1 MHEAGAAVVAAQLL
15 AFYREPVRH
24 RPRLTH
30 GREPFSGGLLVF
42 RFAQGRFPQ
51 AMMRELSAAKRDSVR
66 EAALFFI
73 RQVCLWEGASHY
85 QVLCVPT
92 SARRET
98 IKEHY
103 HGLMALI
110 HPDRQDPGDA
120 HWPAES
126 AQRVN
131 KAYEVL
137 SDDARRREYDAGL
150 HKSTVGSATL
160 EDSLMAA
167 PPPPSPGAFHK
178 PRGTRLARMRKPVLF
193 ISLAVS
199 ALFFVQVWWA
209 GEVPGEYSAIP
220 SAAPFEM
227 SLRWMREAY
236 SSGQKTRPQASGES
250 VPAKREPDEDKPPG
264 TSFLTPLWRALAGGT
279 VEPRRAAAGEEGA
292 QVAAS
297 ASMSM
302 VPAAQRRGAELAA
315 IDTAP
320 ARRTPAER
328 APPTRAPDRVG
339 QKAPPAADGEAPAPQ
354 ASTDR
359 EAAQG
364 TLTAIDMETMVAR
377 VVTYYEAGDVNK
389 LLGLYDASSVGL
401 WEALNLR
408 NDFEEFF
415 RSTRTRRLRLQGV
428 SWDTDSPTAR
438 VKGAAQLVAEYN
450 DETGRVERQV
460 SLEMDIVSRGG
471 QPRIARLSLFPHERQ
486 R

>member
-1 MHEAGAAVVAAQLL
+1 MQEAGAAVVAAQLL
-15 AFYREPVRH
+15 AFAREPVRF

-51 AMMRELSAAKRDSVR
+51 AMMRELPAAKRDSVR

-73 RQVCLWEGASHY
+73 RQVCFWEGASHY

-98 IKEHY
+98 IKDHY

-167 PPPPSPGAFHK
+167 PPPPSPGTFHK

-193 ISLAVS
+193 ISLALS
-199 ALFFVQVWWA
+199 LLFFVQVWWA

-236 SSGQKTRPQASGES
+236 SSGRKSRPPSGDPA
-250 VPAKREPDEDKPPG
+250 PAKREPDEDKSPG

-279 VEPRRAAAGEEGA
+279 VEPRRPPAAEAVA

-297 ASMSM
+297 AIMPM
-302 VPAAQRRGAELAA
+302 VPAAQRAGSELAA
-315 IDTAP
+315 VDRAP
-320 ARRTPAER
+320 ARRTPPER
-328 APPTRAPDRVG
+328 AQPLRAPERLV
-339 QKAPPAADGEAPAPQ
+339 QKPAPAVAPVAQ
-354 ASTDR
+354 ASVDR

-364 TLTAIDMETMVAR
+364 ALSAVDMETLVAQ

-438 VKGAAQLVAEYN
+438 VKGAARLVAEYN
-450 DETGRVERQV
+450 DETGRVDRQV
-460 SLEMDIVSRGG
+460 RLEMDIVSRDG
-471 QPRIARLSLFPHERQ
+471 QPRIARLSLFPHER
-486 R
+486 

>member
-1 MHEAGAAVVAAQLL
+1 MHEAGAAVIAAQLL
-15 AFYREPVRH
+15 AFYREPVRF

-51 AMMRELSAAKRDSVR
+51 SMMRELPAAKRQSVR

-92 SARRET
+92 GARRET
-98 IKEHY
+98 IKDHY

-110 HPDRQDPGDA
+110 HPDRQDPGDP
-120 HWPAES
+120 HWPAEC

-160 EDSLMAA
+160 EESLMAV
-167 PPPPSPGAFHK
+167 PTPPSPGTFHK

-199 ALFFVQVWWA
+199 LLFFVQVWWA

-220 SAAPFEM
+220 SAAPFEL

-236 SSGQKTRPQASGES
+236 SPVQKARPQASGENS
-250 VPAKREPDEDKPPG
+250 PAQREPVEDKPAE
-264 TSFLTPLWRALAGGT
+264 TSLLTPLWKALSGGT
-279 VEPRRAAAGEEGA
+279 AEPRRQHAREESVRVAASVNVPVVPAIVRREAPPVARDPVPAQRKPAERSAPPRPPERVAQAPVERRAAA
-292 QVAAS
+292 
-297 ASMSM
+297 
-302 VPAAQRRGAELAA
+302 VPL
-315 IDTAP
+315 
-320 ARRTPAER
+320 
-328 APPTRAPDRVG
+328 
-339 QKAPPAADGEAPAPQ
+339 
-354 ASTDR
+354 S
-359 EAAQG
+359 
-364 TLTAIDMETMVAR
+364 AIDMETMVAK
-377 VVTYYEAGDVNK
+377 VVTHYEAGDVDK

-401 WEALNLR
+401 WEAVNLR
-408 NDFEEFF
+408 HAFEEFF
-415 RSTRTRRLRLQGV
+415 RSTKTRRLRLQGV

-438 VKGAAQLVAEYN
+438 VTGAARLVAEYN
-450 DETGRVERQV
+450 DDSGRVERQV
-460 SLEMDIVSRGG
+460 SLDMDIVSRDG
-471 QPRIARLSLFPHERQ
+471 QPRIARLSLFPHER
-486 R
+486 

>member
-66 EAALFFI
+66 EAAVFFV

-92 SARRET
+92 GARRET

-110 HPDRQDPGDA
+110 HPDRQDPGGP
-120 HWPAES
+120 HWPAEH

-137 SDDARRREYDAGL
+137 SDDERRREYDAGL
-150 HKSTVGSATL
+150 HKATVGSATL

-167 PPPPSPGAFHK
+167 PPQPSPGAFHK
-178 PRGTRLARMRKPVLF
+178 PPGTRLARMRKPVLF

-199 ALFFVQVWWA
+199 LLFFVQVWWA
-209 GEVPGEYSAIP
+209 GEIPGEYSAIP

-236 SSGQKTRPQASGES
+236 SSGQKASPQASGEPS
-250 VPAKREPDEDKPPG
+250 PAKREPHEEKPAD
-264 TSFLTPLWRALAGGT
+264 TSLLAPLWRTLSRG
-279 VEPRRAAAGEEGA
+279 AGEPPRPQAPQARRPQAAEEG
-292 QVAAS
+292 VRLAAS
-297 ASMSM
+297 VSVPVPE
-302 VPAAQRRGAELAA
+302 VPAAPIPRK
-315 IDTAP
+315 
-320 ARRTPAER
+320 PAER
-328 APPTRAPDRVG
+328 TAPPRPAERS
-339 QKAPPAADGEAPAPQ
+339 APPRPTQRIAQASVERRADGAL
-354 ASTDR
+354 S
-359 EAAQG
+359 
-364 TLTAIDMETMVAR
+364 AIDMETLVAK
-377 VVTYYEAGDVNK
+377 VVTHYEAGDVDK

-401 WEALNLR
+401 WQAMSLR
-408 NDFEEFF
+408 HDFEEFF

-438 VKGAAQLVAEYN
+438 VTGAARLVAEYN
-450 DETGRVERQV
+450 DDTGRVERQV
-460 SLEMDIVSRGG
+460 SLEMDVVSRDGE
-471 QPRIARLSLFPHERQ
+471 PRIARLSLFPHER
-486 R
+486 

>member
-51 AMMRELSAAKRDSVR
+51 AMMRELSAAKRDSLR

-92 SARRET
+92 GARRET

-110 HPDRQDPGDA
+110 HPDRQDPGDS
-120 HWPAES
+120 HWPPECP
-126 AQRVN
+126 QRVN
-131 KAYEVL
+131 KAYEIL

-150 HKSTVGSATL
+150 QKATVGSATL
-160 EDSLMAA
+160 EESLMAA
-167 PPPPSPGAFHK
+167 PQPSAGAF
-178 PRGTRLARMRKPVLF
+178 PQARGGRRARIRKPVLL

-199 ALFFVQVWWA
+199 LLFFVQVWWA

-236 SSGQKTRPQASGES
+236 SSGQESRPQASGETA
-250 VPAKREPDEDKPPG
+250 PAKRGPDEEGSPE
-264 TSFLTPLWRALAGGT
+264 THFLTPLWRALAGGT
-279 VEPRRAAAGEEGA
+279 VEPRPAPTREAGA

-297 ASMSM
+297 A
-302 VPAAQRRGAELAA
+302 PAPVAPDAQRRGVELAA
-315 IDTAP
+315 MDPAP
-320 ARRTPAER
+320 VRRTPPEQAPPMR
-328 APPTRAPDRVG
+328 APQRLG
-339 QKAPPAADGEAPAPQ
+339 QKAAPAPAAASQ
-354 ASTDR
+354 ASVDR
-359 EAAQG
+359 EAAEG
-364 TLTAIDMETMVAR
+364 TLTALDMEVMVAQ

-401 WEALNLR
+401 WDALNLR

-460 SLEMDIVSRGG
+460 RLEMDIVSRGG
-471 QPRIARLSLFPHERQ
+471 QPRIARLSLFPHER
-486 R
+486 

>member
-92 SARRET
+92 GARRET
-98 IKEHY
+98 IKDHY

-110 HPDRQDPGDA
+110 HPDRQDPRSA
-120 HWPAES
+120 PWPPEC

-137 SDDARRREYDAGL
+137 SDDARRREYDDGL
-150 HKSTVGSATL
+150 HKARVGSATL
-160 EDSLMAA
+160 EESLMATPQA
-167 PPPPSPGAFHK
+167 AAGAF
-178 PRGTRLARMRKPVLF
+178 PPARGTRRARMRKPVLF

-236 SSGQKTRPQASGES
+236 SSGEKPRPQAAETA
-250 VPAKREPDEDKPPG
+250 PAKRETDEEKSPG

-279 VEPRRAAAGEEGA
+279 VEPRRPPAGEAGV
-292 QVAAS
+292 QGAAS
-297 ASMSM
+297 APL
-302 VPAAQRRGAELAA
+302 VPAAQRRDVELAVV
-315 IDTAP
+315 DRSP

-328 APPTRAPDRVG
+328 APSTRAPERVG
-339 QKAPPAADGEAPAPQ
+339 QKAPPAAPEVDPTRSAPQ
-354 ASTDR
+354 APVDGK
-359 EAAQG
+359 AAEN
-364 TLTAIDMETMVAR
+364 TLTAIDMETMVAQ

-408 NDFEEFF
+408 SDFEEFF

-460 SLEMDIVSRGG
+460 RLEMDIVSRDG

>member
-1 MHEAGAAVVAAQLL
+1 MHEAGAAVIAAQLL
-15 AFYREPVRH
+15 AFYREPVRF

-51 AMMRELSAAKRDSVR
+51 AMMRELPAAKRASVR

-92 SARRET
+92 GARREA

-110 HPDRQDPGDA
+110 HPDRQDPGDP
-120 HWPAES
+120 HWPAEY

-160 EDSLMAA
+160 EESLMAA
-167 PPPPSPGAFHK
+167 PAPPSSPGAFPK
-178 PRGTRLARMRKPVLF
+178 ARGTRRARMRKPVLF

-199 ALFFVQVWWA
+199 LLFFVQVWWA

-220 SAAPFEM
+220 SAAPFEL
-227 SLRWMREAY
+227 SLGWMREAY
-236 SSGQKTRPQASGES
+236 SGGQKARPQASGEDS
-250 VPAKREPDEDKPPG
+250 PAKREPDEDKPAE
-264 TSFLTPLWRALAGGT
+264 TSVLTPLWRALSGAT
-279 VEPRRAAAGEEGA
+279 VEPRRPQPREAGM

-297 ASMSM
+297 VSVPV
-302 VPAAQRRGAELAA
+302 VPAAERVSA
-315 IDTAP
+315 
-320 ARRTPAER
+320 TPAPR
-328 APPTRAPDRVG
+328 DPAGGQRKPAQRSAPPPIA
-339 QKAPPAADGEAPAPQ
+339 Q
-354 ASTDR
+354 ASVER
-359 EAAQG
+359 RAAPG
-364 TLTAIDMETMVAR
+364 ELTAIDMETMVAK
-377 VVTYYEAGDVNK
+377 VVTHYEAGDVDK

-401 WEALNLR
+401 WEAMNLR
-408 NDFEEFF
+408 HDFEEFF

-438 VKGAAQLVAEYN
+438 VTGAARLVAEYN
-450 DETGRVERQV
+450 DNTGRVERQV
-460 SLEMDIVSRGG
+460 SLEMDIVSRDG
-471 QPRIARLSLFPHERQ
+471 QPRIARLSLFPHER
-486 R
+486 